1 LFTPIIKLI
10 MCTLLDLIGVQE
22 QEMQIG
28 SNFYSSHKNWLDDH
42 YRCATSKRVIIYLN
56 LQFKIISIKSNPVAA
71 YLVELITNWDMNLK
85 IPIGIIQNI
94 LKMEIRIDTDTSN
107 RIVLTFPRRLKFV
120 QILDV
125 ASSVI

>member
-28 SNFYSSHKNWLDDH
+28 RNFYSSHKNWLDDH
-42 YRCATSKRVIIYLN
+42 YRCVTSKRVIIYLN
-56 LQFKIISIKSNPVAA
+56 LQFKIISIKSNPVAT
-71 YLVELITNWDMNLK
+71 YLVELITNWDINLK

-94 LKMEIRIDTDTSN
+94 LKMEIRRDTDTSN